1 MVLTSVLAALRK
13 KRKQLSDIVH
23 KKAGALCEQ
32 PAAAAA
38 ARTPPAA
45 ARKASRSEIGEAVK
59 TKKELVKTKK
69 ELLKTK
75 TELVRKETIM
85 AIYMHLWAEAEAGKL
100 NAMQFVE
107 AKVTQRLQEIQ
118 ACQPGVHMLHPQRLV
133 PLRADGA
140 DRPIHGPFYPIDAS
154 SL

>member
-13 KRKQLSDIVH
+13 KQKQLSDIVH

-32 PAAAAA
+32 PAAAA

-45 ARKASRSEIGEAVK
+45 ARKASRSEIGEAVT

-75 TELVRKETIM
+75 TELVRKETVM

-100 NAMQFVE
+100 NAIQFVE
-107 AKVTQRLQEIQ
+107 AKVEQRLREIHGHQ
-118 ACQPGVHMLHPQRLV
+118 LGVHMLHPQRLV
-133 PLRADGA
+133 PVGADGA